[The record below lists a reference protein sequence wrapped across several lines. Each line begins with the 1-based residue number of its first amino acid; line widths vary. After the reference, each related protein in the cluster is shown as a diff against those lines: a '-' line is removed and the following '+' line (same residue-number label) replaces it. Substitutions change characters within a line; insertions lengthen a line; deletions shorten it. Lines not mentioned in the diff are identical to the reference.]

1 MAAQRPFSL
10 AHRLRSFICA
20 SRGLRD
26 MLHSHH
32 NARVHAA
39 ATLVVILAGMLFRLS
54 LSEWCMI
61 TLAVIAVWVAE
72 ALNTACEYLIDLA
85 SPSMHP
91 IAGKAKDTAA
101 AAVLIAAIGAMIVG
115 VLVFGPHVL
124 QLLSRTASG
133 DPPQG

>member
-1 MAAQRPFSL
+1 MAEPRPFSL
-10 AHRLRSFICA
+10 AHQWRSFACA

-26 MLHSHH
+26 MLRSHH
-32 NARVHAA
+32 NSRIHAA
-39 ATLVVILAGMLFRLS
+39 ATLVVILTGTLFRLS
-54 LSEWCMI
+54 LYEWCII
-61 TLAVIAVWVAE
+61 TLAIMAVWVAE

-85 SPSMHP
+85 SPSIHP

-124 QLLSRTASG
+124 QLLFWTAPG
-133 DPPQG
+133 ILAQG